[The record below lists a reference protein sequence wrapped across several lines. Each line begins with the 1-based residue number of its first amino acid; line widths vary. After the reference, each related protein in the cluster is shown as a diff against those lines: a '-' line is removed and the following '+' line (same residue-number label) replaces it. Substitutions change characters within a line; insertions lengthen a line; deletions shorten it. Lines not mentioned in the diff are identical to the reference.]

1 MMKKAAGL
9 ALALMMALPLSAGAA
24 DFANRLGASYSDVSV
39 RGTVLKGGRLV
50 DFGREVWGHGMTV
63 EVQHGQGEETWY
75 LHIQDLSRERG
86 KNFFHDVTLARKE
99 MKWNIS
105 PLPENPDTTFPASY
119 TGMDL
124 WYPLPKDLVD
134 AMSAFPKD
142 WKLTARKEDG
152 NNFGHDFKNLAGKV
166 SLMDKEPGALPNY
179 GPAYSVYFPGEGPEE
194 VQQAFLYH
202 LNDRDEKGNP
212 ISYDGYYRYY
222 QREEPYAA
230 EFIYDYYG
238 STYNGYVSF
247 YPENGGT
254 WVDLDF
260 WQNHV
265 YRNSTGFGGY
275 YYSSTVLTGVKDEFV
290 NQGYRAVEEA
300 YYDLENHP
308 DYGIELEGGF
318 NKSHPKVKSVDTAA
332 HPELSAVQKGDWILS
347 INGADVSSMNYLARY
362 ALDYAAPGS
371 VLHITLKN
379 DKTGEYTVDA
389 KAVMKERRRPDG
401 SSYKEQL
408 EKDGLRSKGTPAQL
422 APWVPYHETFAPW
435 DGEGHVMAPEFRGL
449 VT

>member
-99 MKWNIS
+99 KKWNIS

-152 NNFGHDFKNLAGKV
+152 KNFGHDFKNLAGKV

-202 LNDRDEKGNP
+202 LNDRDEKEIPFPTTATTATTSGKSP
-212 ISYDGYYRYY
+212 MR
-222 QREEPYAA
+222 
-230 EFIYDYYG
+230 
-238 STYNGYVSF
+238 
-247 YPENGGT
+247 
-254 WVDLDF
+254 
-260 WQNHV
+260 
-265 YRNSTGFGGY
+265 RNS
-275 YYSSTVLTGVKDEFV
+275 STTT
-290 NQGYRAVEEA
+290 
-300 YYDLENHP
+300 
-308 DYGIELEGGF
+308 
-318 NKSHPKVKSVDTAA
+318 TAA
-332 HPELSAVQKGDWILS
+332 PTTATCPS
-347 INGADVSSMNYLARY
+347 IRKTE
-362 ALDYAAPGS
+362 APGWTWIS
-371 VLHITLKN
+371 GRTMCIGTA
-379 DKTGEYTVDA
+379 TASAATT
-389 KAVMKERRRPDG
+389 
-401 SSYKEQL
+401 
-408 EKDGLRSKGTPAQL
+408 TPAPSSP
-422 APWVPYHETFAPW
+422 A
-435 DGEGHVMAPEFRGL
+435 
-449 VT
+449 